1 MHAAESNIKQAIETL
16 LNTDSYPGELLA
28 AAQELHALLC
38 SILDIDDNRQTSD
51 IAGQTILPS
60 GKAICPMD
68 AGRCVTDMMRTSA
81 YFRGLVAAV
90 EEAQQRFPGTT
101 LRILYAGSGPFAS
114 LMLPLLVRF
123 GPEDLQCT
131 LIDIHEYS
139 LNACKTLHEK
149 LGWSEYVEDYIL
161 GDATRLEFDTDFHI
175 LVTETMLRALE
186 KEPQVSITAHL
197 GRYLHPQGLLVPQ
210 NISITAQ
217 MANPTNEYFVPPPGQ
232 ESAKRPENFR
242 KRRMIGRVMD
252 LNLDTA
258 ALFPIPADADEILVP
273 LTDLEM
279 PEDISDFPVLMLFT
293 RIEVFG
299 DHVLKDYESGL
310 TNPLPMNLPPGV
322 KSGDTLHFSYRISDD
337 PRIVCRVTSGSL

>member
-1 MHAAESNIKQAIETL
+1 MHAAGNNIKQAIETL
-16 LNTDSYPGELLA
+16 LNTDAYPGELLA

-38 SILDIDDNRQTSD
+38 SVLEIDENQQTAD
-51 IAGQTILPS
+51 VVEQTILPS

-123 GPEDLQCT
+123 GPKDLQCT

-149 LGWSEYVEDYIL
+149 LGWSGYVEDYIQ
-161 GDATRLEFDTDFHI
+161 GDATKIEFDADFHV

-197 GRYLHPQGLLVPQ
+197 GRFLHPQGLLVPQ
-210 NISITAQ
+210 NVGVTAQ
-217 MANPTNEYFVPPPGQ
+217 MANPGNEYFVPPPGE
-232 ESAKRPENFR
+232 ESAAKPENFR
-242 KRRMIGRVMD
+242 KRRMIGKVMD

-258 ALFPIPADADEILVP
+258 AALPVSADGNEILVP
-273 LTDLEM
+273 LVDLKM

-299 DHVLKDYESGL
+299 EYVLKDYDSGL
-310 TNPLPMNLPPGV
+310 TNPLPMELPPGC

-337 PRIVCRVTSGSL
+337 PRIVCRVTSA